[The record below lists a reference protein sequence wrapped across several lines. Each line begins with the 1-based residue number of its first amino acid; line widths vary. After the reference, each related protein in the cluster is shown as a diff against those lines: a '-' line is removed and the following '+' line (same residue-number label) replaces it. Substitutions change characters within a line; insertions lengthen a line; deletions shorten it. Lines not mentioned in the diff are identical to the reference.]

1 MNIPFVDLNR
11 QYKSIKDELDK
22 EIFRVTETGQFILG
36 EDVESFEK
44 DFAKFVGAKYSVGL
58 DSGTSALELSLRALG
73 IGPGDEVITV
83 ANTFIATASSIAFVG
98 AKPVLV
104 DINPET
110 YNIDPDKIKEKI
122 TKKTKAIIPVH
133 LYGQPCEID
142 EIMDIAKKNSLYV
155 IEDACQSHGAE
166 YKNKKTGSI
175 GDISAFSFYPAKN
188 LGCFGDGGAIA
199 TNNEEIAEKIKM
211 LRNYGQKQKYHHE
224 FIAYNRRLDNL
235 QAAILRVKLKYL
247 EKWNEMRIKNAR
259 RYDQLFQDIGQII
272 TPKAIKN
279 SKHVYHLY
287 VVRCQERDKLQQFL
301 KENGISTGIHY
312 PIPIH
317 MQPAFKNLGLN
328 QGAFPIT
335 EKFCGEILSLPM
347 FPELREDEIEYTVEK
362 IEEFYSRNI

>member
-1 MNIPFVDLNR
+1 
-11 QYKSIKDELDK
+11 
-22 EIFRVTETGQFILG
+22 
-36 EDVESFEK
+36 
-44 DFAKFVGAKYSVGL
+44 
-58 DSGTSALELSLRALG
+58 
-73 IGPGDEVITV
+73 
-83 ANTFIATASSIAFVG
+83 
-98 AKPVLV
+98 
-104 DINPET
+104 
-110 YNIDPDKIKEKI
+110 
-122 TKKTKAIIPVH
+122 
-133 LYGQPCEID
+133 
-142 EIMDIAKKNSLYV
+142 V